1 MIEEISAMSL
11 TRSLCLSSASKLFLA
26 LFICQFT
33 NPLESKNKIAVSAKT
48 VRYFLPIGIFR
59 QRKLNF
65 LSLFFSVC
73 FFFFEPRAYSFSFIF
88 FFFLCYPPLI
98 FKNYFFIFLLVG
110 ISGTFYLFT
119 IYLNFIKQ
127 THIQNSLTL

>member
-73 FFFFEPRAYSFSFIF
+73 FFFFEPRDYSFSFVF
-88 FFFLCYPPLI
+88 FFFHCYAPIIL
-98 FKNYFFIFLLVG
+98 KNYYLLSIFLVIFCIFTLFIFYV
-110 ISGTFYLFT
+110 
-119 IYLNFIKQ
+119 
-127 THIQNSLTL
+127 